1 MEKNLFFTILT
12 GCSCVFGVENAVE
25 VTNLREFFYADYLIS
40 EHKNLDFRVHSP
52 IEQAAF
58 PAQTVS
64 GGTISPV
71 TLHHFM
77 IPCRIIRQLN
87 ASRSFSGDKIAF
99 VPQWRDKKFSELP
112 PGKFRLCMRL
122 KECDIYS
129 ISFK

>member
-58 PAQTVS
+58 PAIRLPLFRNGEIKNSVNCRLENSVCACGLKSAIFTVY
-64 GGTISPV
+64 
-71 TLHHFM
+71 H
-77 IPCRIIRQLN
+77 LN
-87 ASRSFSGDKIAF
+87 K
-99 VPQWRDKKFSELP
+99 EL
-112 PGKFRLCMRL
+112 R
-122 KECDIYS
+122 
-129 ISFK
+129 